1 VLCLHYTTV
10 LWYREAAR
18 IPQRRLLRGMTRDE
32 VIQLSDDPP
41 PITQQDIDAAII
53 STPKTVTNAVVNRHE
68 TWKDQFGCEY

>member
-1 VLCLHYTTV
+1 
-10 LWYREAAR
+10 
-18 IPQRRLLRGMTRDE
+18 MTRDE